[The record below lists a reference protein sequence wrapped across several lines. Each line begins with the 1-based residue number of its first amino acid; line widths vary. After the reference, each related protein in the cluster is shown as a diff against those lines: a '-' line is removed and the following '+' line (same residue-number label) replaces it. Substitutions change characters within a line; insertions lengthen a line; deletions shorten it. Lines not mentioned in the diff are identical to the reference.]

1 MKRILNLAVLL
12 VVLFTSNSIFAQS
25 KQDNEFLKF
34 FRSLVRDVGSI
45 EETAET
51 EEDILTDYKLL
62 YSKHYDLDYLPNT
75 TKDPQLLEHRS
86 EKVKEDLLVDEF
98 NLIMNGFRIFNEDFL
113 KLKVNDTDEMR
124 GDDITLTVML
134 FKDPKESKN
143 VDIVYKNA
151 YCLLYRLVA
160 DNGGMIMGTMHF
172 KKVKGKFRIID
183 TEVLQNPDVPE
194 E

>member
-1 MKRILNLAVLL
+1 MKRFFSLTTLFLL
-12 VVLFTSNSIFAQS
+12 IFSFNSLFA
-25 KQDNEFLKF
+25 DVDDEFLKY
-34 FRSLVRDVGSI
+34 FRDLVRDVGSI

-75 TKDPQLLEHRS
+75 TKDSQLLEHRS

-98 NLIMNGFRIFNEDFL
+98 NFIMNGFRIFNEDFL

-134 FKDPKESKN
+134 FKDPKKSKN

-183 TEVLQNPDVPE
+183 TEVLQNPQVPE
-194 E
+194 D

>member
-12 VVLFTSNSIFAQS
+12 VVLFTCNSIFAQS

-75 TKDPQLLEHRS
+75 TKDPQLLERRS

-98 NLIMNGFRIFNEDFL
+98 NFIMNGFRIFNEDFL
-113 KLKVNDTDEMR
+113 KLKVNYTDEMR